1 MPYPLLHEP
10 DYLQDAGEFSENQDF
25 EPNVTQYD
33 SYEDLPDG
41 HQDFVVAKE
50 ADMPYGV
57 SADSGFDFYENMAE
71 YLDDSTL
78 DSLANK
84 LLEDIKADLVSRSE
98 LERTWELGI
107 KYLGWKVEEFSS
119 KPFNRC
125 SAVYDDTLST
135 ATLNSLALIMNE
147 LFPAS
152 GPAKSEVEGYPSK
165 ETYDMGERVKIFINF
180 FLTKID
186 QPYYQD
192 SYRMILY
199 TVLFGTAFR
208 KVVMD
213 PILKQPRSRCIKPQN
228 LIINNDIGTSLLES
242 NRITESMILTKKE
255 ILLRQRDGIFR
266 RDTIPDNDDE
276 DDDMT
281 SQVNKA
287 VKKLEGIK
295 KSQTEKSST
304 FEFYECHAE
313 LDPSEVKDNLYDNE
327 DDTYN
332 IPRPYIV
339 DICKTTKKI
348 ASIKRN
354 WNSGDNNFKRKECFV
369 SYIYMPGLGLY
380 GVGLSQMLGSNCI
393 ALTDI
398 KRQLIDAGTLKNFPG
413 GLRAKGCK
421 LEQNNKVIGPSDFV
435 EIDTGGL
442 PIDQIVMLM
451 PYGEPSTVLAQFMQ
465 DLKNDTMA
473 AGSASQQISQMSAA
487 NTSEGTILAQLEVQN
502 RVPSVVVRSLHDSL
516 GYELRLI
523 KALFAEFFGD
533 EPYPFN
539 VPGNT
544 YTIMKRDFGDTINVV
559 PVSDP
564 NIVSSRERIV
574 KNELILK
581 LAKENP
587 GILDVREAT
596 KRFIES
602 LKPEAI
608 EKLMPEPEQVEP
620 LDPITENVNIMMGK
634 TAKAGLDQD
643 HQAHKITHAPLIQ
656 QLAQDPQNN
665 AQKIAALQA
674 HIAEHDAMAYL
685 IQMQQAMGIQMP
697 QPEMLKDPQVQNKI
711 AMMAAQASQQLQQQQ
726 QAQNPPPLD
735 PNMVMLKDIEQRRE
749 ESLLKHEEAQLRA
762 ELDAY
767 KAQTQF
773 ESNKLKMDVE
783 REMAKEKNEVE
794 LAIASMKQPN
804 KPE

>member
-1 MPYPLLHEP
+1 MPYPLLHELGYP
-10 DYLQDAGEFSENQDF
+10 QDVGEFSENQDF
-25 EPNVTQYD
+25 EPNVTQHD
-33 SYEDLPDG
+33 SYESLPDG
-41 HQDFVVAKE
+41 LQDFVVAKE
-50 ADMPYGV
+50 AGMPYGLP
-57 SADSGFDFYENMAE
+57 ADDEFDFYENMAE
-71 YLDDSTL
+71 HLDDSTL
-78 DSLANK
+78 DTLASK
-84 LLEDIKADLVSRSE
+84 LLEDIQADLVSRSE

-125 SAVYDDTLST
+125 SAIYDDTLST

-152 GPAKSEVEGYPSK
+152 GPAKSEVEGFPTK

-180 FLTKID
+180 FLTKMD

-213 PILKQPRSRCIKPQN
+213 PILKQPRARCIKPQN
-228 LIINNDIGTSLLES
+228 LIINNDVGTSLLES

-255 ILLRQRDGIFR
+255 ILLRQRDGIYR
-266 RDTIPDNDDE
+266 KDTVPENDDE
-276 DDDMT
+276 YDDMT

-287 VKKLEGIK
+287 VKRLEGIK
-295 KSQTEKSST
+295 SSKTEKIST
-304 FEFYECHAE
+304 FEFYECHVE
-313 LDPSEVKDNLYDNE
+313 LDPSEIKDSLYDNE
-327 DDTYN
+327 DDQYN

-354 WNSGDNNFKRKECFV
+354 WNPGDNNFKRKECFV
-369 SYIYMPGLGLY
+369 PYIYMPGLGLY

-473 AGSASQQISQMSAA
+473 AGSASQQISQMSTA

-516 GYELRLI
+516 GYELRLL
-523 KALFAEFFGD
+523 KSLFAEYFGD

-539 VPGNT
+539 VPGNS
-544 YTIMKRDFGDTINVV
+544 YTIMKKDFGETVNVV

-574 KNELILK
+574 KNEIILR

-587 GILDVREAT
+587 GMIDSREAT

-608 EKLMPEPEQVEP
+608 EKLMPEPEQIQP
-620 LDPITENVNIMMGK
+620 LDPITENVNIIMGK
-634 TAKAGLDQD
+634 SAKAGLDQD
-643 HQAHKITHAPLIQ
+643 HPSHIITHTPLIQ
-656 QLAQDPQNN
+656 QLMQDPQTNE
-665 AQKIAALQA
+665 QKIAALQA
-674 HIAEHDAMAYL
+674 HIAEHNAMAYL
-685 IQMQQAMGIQMP
+685 IQMQQAMGMQMP
-697 QPEMLKDPQVQNKI
+697 DPQMLRDPQVQNQI
-711 AMMAAQASQQLQQQQ
+711 AMMAAQATQQAQQQQ

-804 KPE
+804 KSE